1 MCTVVALIR
10 PSHRYPL
17 LLAANRDE
25 HRKRPWDPP
34 AQHWPDQPDVIAGRD
49 RTAGGTWMGLN
60 RAGVVA
66 AILNRAGTLGP
77 AVGKRSRGEIPL
89 LALRHATAEQAAVS
103 VAQIDAAEWRDFNL
117 IVGDRFGAF
126 FIRGLGRGHP
136 TAERLPDGV
145 SMVTAYDPNDLES
158 PRVARHLP
166 RLRRDLPEGPED
178 WAGWR
183 AILADRS
190 GDVGEQINVVPR
202 GDFAT
207 VCSSFAALPA
217 SGSPTWLFAAGPPH
231 EAGFQEV
238 NLGFGS

>member
-1 MCTVVALIR
+1 
-10 PSHRYPL
+10 
-17 LLAANRDE
+17 
-25 HRKRPWDPP
+25 
-34 AQHWPDQPDVIAGRD
+34 
-49 RTAGGTWMGLN
+49 MGLN

-126 FIRGLGRGHP
+126 FIRGLGREHP

-207 VCSSFAALPA
+207 VSSSFVALPA
-217 SGSPTWLFAAGPPH
+217 SGSPTWLFAAGPPD
-231 EAGFQEV
+231 ETGFQQV